1 MTSADPASSP
11 SATPLIHPFVALM
24 KRYAIDYT
32 NAHDQSIYPEL
43 FVDDYTVNI
52 GGVALVRDESYGP
65 AVRWLYDRAPGL
77 GLVVHELVL
86 NGDRLCMRFS
96 EHASMPL
103 PGGGRALSCWRGI
116 GMYAWNGER
125 LVSNWVEQDFL
136 SRRRQLETGEPDAL
150 EPPHLDPWVTTVP
163 VPPDAAAEATAR
175 AAVTDDRLHEATAA
189 HIDDR
194 VGDAGPLVVEPDDVT
209 INDSFSAG
217 RRVAVHAT
225 VRGSYRG
232 GVLGVADQAIG
243 RKASLQVVALVD
255 VDADGSLREV
265 RAVTDREGVRAQLRA
280 AD

>member
-1 MTSADPASSP
+1 MTSADPAV
-11 SATPLIHPFVALM
+11 TPPIHPFVALM

-32 NAHDQSIYPEL
+32 NSHDQTIYPEL
-43 FVDDYTVNI
+43 FVEDYTVNI
-52 GGVALVRDESYGP
+52 GGLALVRDETYGP

-96 EHASMPL
+96 EHASMPV

-136 SRRRQLETGEPDAL
+136 SRRRQLETGRPDAL
-150 EPPHLDPWVTTVP
+150 EAPHLDPWVTTVP
-163 VPPDAAAEATAR
+163 VPPDAAAEEIAR
-175 AAVTDDRLHEATAA
+175 AAIADGRLHEATVA
-189 HIDDR
+189 HIDEW

-209 INDSFSAG
+209 FNDSFSAG

-232 GVLGVADQAIG
+232 GVLDVPDQAIG
-243 RKASLQVVALVD
+243 RDASLQVVALID
-255 VDADGSLREV
+255 VAADGSLGEV